1 MREAVNKIRKYVES
15 ESAFFN
21 AFLEE
26 GLRFSSS
33 LHLCFIWIRVL
44 KHVFQNPKEAADH
57 LINHPFQEIWSR
69 PSTEAYIDGLCK
81 SLQSVSI
88 GSPVRLSTAK
98 RRLSEI
104 LDEETVSDETGSDT
118 GRTPPPMKK
127 SRVMW
132 HSDSEEDALP
142 STSQIASSSKRRK
155 KKKKKY
161 KKTKKR

>member
-1 MREAVNKIRKYVES
+1 MLDLDKG
-15 ESAFFN
+15 
-21 AFLEE
+21 LETRTSKSK
-26 GLRFSSS
+26 GGSRPPDKPL
-33 LHLCFIWIRVL
+33 L
-44 KHVFQNPKEAADH
+44 
-57 LINHPFQEIWSR
+57 FQEIWCR
-69 PSTEAYIDGLCK
+69 PSTEAYIDGLYK

-88 GSPVRLSTAK
+88 GSPVRLSIAK
-98 RRLSEI
+98 RRLSKI
-104 LDEETVSDETGSDT
+104 LDEETVSDETGSET

-142 STSQIASSSKRRK
+142 STSQIASSSKKRK